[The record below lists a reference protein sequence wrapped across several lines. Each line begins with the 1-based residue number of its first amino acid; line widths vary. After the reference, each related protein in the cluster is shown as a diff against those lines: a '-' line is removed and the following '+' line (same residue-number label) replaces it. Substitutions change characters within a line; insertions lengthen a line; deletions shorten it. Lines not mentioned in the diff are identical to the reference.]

1 MSPKPLKIA
10 IIVDIVASYRAG
22 FYDILFENKDLEV
35 TVYAQNKIPGMNL
48 NFIHDR
54 YPNNV
59 KLVKYI
65 CADRQKI
72 GWQFLPFFKIFK
84 DYDVVVVEGNPR
96 QISHFVLATTLRIFR
111 NKVVLWTMAHSF
123 RGFAPTEN
131 LRLFWSKIF
140 KYIYVYTDAEADFL
154 RNKGFKKQYIVGM
167 NNGLNQKK
175 IDAAILEWNKE
186 KLENW
191 NKSKGFEDAML
202 LLSCSRLEPKN
213 KYEFVIQALPIIL
226 EKVPNLIWC
235 IIGKGVEE
243 EKLRAL
249 VTSKGLD
256 SNVRFIGEIYNETEL
271 APWFL
276 SSDVFVHP
284 AAIGL
289 SLLHS
294 FGYGLPVVTNSNAHL
309 HNPEY
314 AAFEEGLT
322 GRSFIENDIDNLAS
336 VIIKLLEDQENLA
349 KMKPYTQIIAREKY
363 NSEVMASRFTDIVN
377 KAYEQRM

>member
-1 MSPKPLKIA
+1 MPPKPLKIA
-10 IIVDIVASYRAG
+10 IVVDIVASYRAG

-48 NFIHDR
+48 NLIHDR

-59 KLVKYI
+59 KVVKFI
-65 CADRQKI
+65 CANRQKI
-72 GWQFLPFFKIFK
+72 GWQFLPFFKIFTR
-84 DYDVVVVEGNPR
+84 YDVVVVEGNPR
-96 QISHFVLATTLRIFR
+96 QVSHFVLATALRIFR
-111 NKVVLWTMAHSF
+111 KKVVLWTMAHSF

-154 RNKGFKKQYIVGM
+154 RKRGFKKQYIVGM

-175 IDAAILEWNKE
+175 IDNAILEWNKD

-191 NKSKGFEDAML
+191 NKTKGFEGAML

-213 KYEFVIQALPIIL
+213 KYELIIQALPIIL
-226 EKVPNLIWC
+226 EKVPNLVWC
-235 IIGKGVEE
+235 MIGKGVEE

-256 SNVRFIGEIYNETEL
+256 SNVRFVGEIYDETEL

-276 SSDVFVHP
+276 SSDIFVHP

-294 FGYGLPVVTNSNAHL
+294 FGYGLPAVTNSNAHL

-322 GRSFIENDIDNLAS
+322 GRNFIENDIDNLAS
-336 VIIKLLEDQENLA
+336 VIINLLEDHENLA
-349 KMKPYTQIIAREKY
+349 KMKLYTQKIAREKY

-377 KAYEQRM
+377 KAYDQRM